1 MERDTNY
8 TIAEGY
14 RLPSEGLIYDVAVNP
29 EIELR
34 SMSARDEMKRL
45 NPTST
50 PFKTLAEAYTSYV
63 GFCTTGGYKPYNMG
77 KFKQEYLRY
86 NKSTD

>member
-1 MERDTNY
+1 MERNTNY

-45 NPTST
+45 NEMA
-50 PFKTLAEAYTSYV
+50 K
-63 GFCTTGGYKPYNMG
+63 K
-77 KFKQEYLRY
+77 Y
-86 NKSTD
+86 NKKQSNEMKIVFFY